1 MQLRLQDS
9 DQKFELMQRL
19 NQNLAFELGSTLDEL
34 DALKRTVVDSKS
46 LAFNTTSQD
55 NVKNIETE
63 NDLMPSFML
72 VMQAE
77 QTLVD
82 NFVYESEQ
90 NLSSNLQRNLRAM
103 PMSGVKRLDDSSEI
117 EAENENSIP
126 QESSIA
132 ANVSFQNQGN
142 QRRATGTLLAQN
154 QRNISG
160 GSGMQRGKSTP
171 VLNSN
176 GAAAGNNNSQT
187 GSMAGAPVYQHPQQQ
202 MKGNQNPSH
211 PIQNI
216 PLVVQS
222 KHPTMVGGAAS
233 SGSIR
238 AYHFELH
245 SSSASKATN
254 GTARRTSAKKQMA
267 PKPLPPLKLK

>member
-82 NFVYESEQ
+82 NFVYESE
-90 NLSSNLQRNLRAM
+90 
-103 PMSGVKRLDDSSEI
+103 
-117 EAENENSIP
+117 
-126 QESSIA
+126 
-132 ANVSFQNQGN
+132 
-142 QRRATGTLLAQN
+142 
-154 QRNISG
+154 
-160 GSGMQRGKSTP
+160 
-171 VLNSN
+171 
-176 GAAAGNNNSQT
+176 
-187 GSMAGAPVYQHPQQQ
+187 
-202 MKGNQNPSH
+202 
-211 PIQNI
+211 
-216 PLVVQS
+216 
-222 KHPTMVGGAAS
+222 
-233 SGSIR
+233 
-238 AYHFELH
+238 
-245 SSSASKATN
+245 
-254 GTARRTSAKKQMA
+254 
-267 PKPLPPLKLK
+267 